1 MPRKS
6 QTSNNRE
13 RLAQCLFSVY
23 LIVPAF
29 SVRALVIFIVNFRD

>member
-1 MPRKS
+1 RRKS

-13 RLAQCLFSVY
+13 RLAQRLFSVY

-29 SVRALVIFIVNFRD
+29 IVRALFFLISLIPA